1 MRNMILFIVHAEKVG
16 LISLKAKMT
25 ANITRNIKL
34 ENGPGYV
41 KFDNFL
47 EIFKFQF
54 FVNKKQI
61 DCLNSVAAFKRR

>member
-47 EIFKFQF
+47 VSNRVHKSEHSIWL
-54 FVNKKQI
+54 VTI
-61 DCLNSVAAFKRR
+61 IGL

>member
-47 EIFKFQF
+47 ELFKFQF
-54 FVNKKQI
+54 LLIKNKSI
-61 DCLNSVAAFKRR
+61 V